1 MRKIGF
7 RQRSSVSQG
16 EELPDCDEH
25 PELHFNAQ
33 SSSTARPQRTFMA
46 GSIAQNPF
54 YQSLQPLTGRF
65 GRHASFA
72 DSSFGGRDSQREI
85 SPSSQPDILGL
96 QLLRDH
102 PDPDGDIIF
111 VHGLGGTALRT
122 WSWKRD
128 VSNFWPVWLNDE
140 QGLSNSRIFS
150 FGYNSNYK
158 GAAINLN
165 TIDFAK
171 DLLHSML
178 TFSSD
183 VADKTE
189 SWIPVRTS
197 PIYPLQLHTFSVKP
211 LYDGT
216 AFGLHVIR
224 ARVHGNLCST

>member
-7 RQRSSVSQG
+7 RKQTSVSQV
-16 EELPDCDEH
+16 EELPDCDED
-25 PELHFNAQ
+25 PELHVNVQ
-33 SSSTARPQRTFMA
+33 SSSTTRPQFQHTFSA
-46 GSIAQNPF
+46 GSIAQSPF

-72 DSSFGGRDSQREI
+72 DSSFGGRDIQREI
-85 SPSSQPDILGL
+85 SPSGRPDMLGL

-140 QGLSNSRIFS
+140 QGLSSSRIFS

-171 DLLHSML
+171 DLLYSML

-183 VADKTE
+183 MEDKTE
-189 SWIPVRTS
+189 RWLPVRTS
-197 PIYPLQLHTFSVKP
+197 SIYPLQLHTFSMKP
-211 LYDGT
+211 IYRDAALGFTY
-216 AFGLHVIR
+216 HKSSRPWQVM
-224 ARVHGNLCST
+224 